1 MAQAPR
7 ILAFAGS
14 TRAASYNKQLLR
26 NAVDAT
32 RAAGADVTVLDLA
45 DLPLPLYDGDLEKRE
60 GLPPNARKLREAML
74 AHRGLLI
81 ASPEYNSSISAVMKN
96 TIDWATRSETGTG
109 TLEAF
114 QDKIALLISAS
125 PGVFGGMRALV
136 HLRAIL
142 GNIGVLVLPDQLALA
157 KAHEALDAEG
167 ALKDEK
173 QRATL
178 GRITLKLVTTVAKLS
193 V

>member
-1 MAQAPR
+1 MAPAPR

-26 NAVDAT
+26 HAADAA
-32 RAAGADVTVLDLA
+32 RAAGAEVTVLDLA

-81 ASPEYNSSISAVMKN
+81 ASAEYNSSITAVLKN
-96 TIDWATRSETGTG
+96 SIDWATRSETGTG
-109 TLEAF
+109 TLDAF
-114 QDKIALLISAS
+114 QDKVALLVSAS
-125 PGVFGGMRALV
+125 PGAFGGMRALV

-142 GNIGVLVLPDQLALA
+142 GNIGVLVLPDQLALV
-157 KAHEALDAEG
+157 KAHEALDADG
-167 ALKDEK
+167 AIKDEK
-173 QRATL
+173 VRATL
-178 GRITLKLVTTVAKLS
+178 GRITQKFVTIVSKLS
-193 V
+193 A